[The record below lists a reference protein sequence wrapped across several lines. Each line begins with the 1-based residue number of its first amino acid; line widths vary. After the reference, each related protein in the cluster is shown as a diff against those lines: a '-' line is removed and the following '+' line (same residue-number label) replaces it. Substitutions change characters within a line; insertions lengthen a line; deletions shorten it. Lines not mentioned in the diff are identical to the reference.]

1 MKTTNLVEAVR
12 KLTDAQREAYLQIKK
27 SKFIK
32 VEDGKR
38 LKTFNTLLA
47 KGLIKQNPNSAYK
60 NEFVIIGPGIELP
73 PKVERERLRNVLPEV
88 KKPFKRP
95 PADHDNP
102 SREDHIRRILNYPL

>member
-12 KLTDAQREAYLQIKK
+12 TLTDAQREAYLQIKK

-38 LKTFNTLLA
+38 LKTYETLLV
-47 KGLIKQNPNSAYK
+47 KGLIKRNPDSACK

-73 PKVERERLRNVLPEV
+73 PKRERERIRNVFSEKKQPV
-88 KKPFKRP
+88 KRW

-102 SREDHIRRILNYPL
+102 SREDHVRRILSL